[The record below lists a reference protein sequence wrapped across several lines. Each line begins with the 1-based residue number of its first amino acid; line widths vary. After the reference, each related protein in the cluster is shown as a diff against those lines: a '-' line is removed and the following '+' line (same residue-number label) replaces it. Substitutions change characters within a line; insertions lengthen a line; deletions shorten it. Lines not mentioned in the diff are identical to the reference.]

1 MYMSTYMLV
10 LAIFVVVVIIFALG
24 YTAAVAKSQRRL
36 KGELDTAIPGRVQE
50 GIFQK
55 NPVFLTYLLFFVLVL
70 LIILIAVLN
79 W

>member
-1 MYMSTYMLV
+1 MSTYMLV